1 MNDLKYKHIN
11 ISNSLLKQNFIWHYV
26 KNQIQLY
33 MYDSLTHFIL
43 GYWDTK
49 LLPSI
54 LKKVNYSLHFSRK
67 YSFICK
73 QGGAKISFHLI
84 LILTAACLNLY
95 EKY

>member
-43 GYWDTK
+43 GYKMAAFKK
-49 LLPSI
+49 LSTSYLKCQFLATFFNKI
-54 LKKVNYSLHFSRK
+54 LLETNRLEPRSDP
-67 YSFICK
+67 
-73 QGGAKISFHLI
+73 
-84 LILTAACLNLY
+84 T
-95 EKY
+95 